1 MEWLRERWSRQVLSW
16 YCEIPSQKEVMFT
29 LWYSSRLWYK
39 MLWPRIISPLM
50 HSFQQTNY
58 INTTFI
64 TLLCKKIAK
73 QWQMQKVR
81 TGNDRK
87 SEWMVNSWK
96 ASLLVHGYWSLW
108 NSAASSLIYLP
119 HMHCVSHQHLFNR
132 EIFLRFIF
140 TACVMAWSR
149 RRGFFAHWGPLLPFS
164 HWTVLTDWSWNCQGF
179 IYIIYISFSW
189 RGKHPLTRRPLNAM
203 REKVCAGT
211 VCPFANFPN

>member
-1 MEWLRERWSRQVLSW
+1 
-16 YCEIPSQKEVMFT
+16 
-29 LWYSSRLWYK
+29 
-39 MLWPRIISPLM
+39 
-50 HSFQQTNY
+50 
-58 INTTFI
+58 
-64 TLLCKKIAK
+64 
-73 QWQMQKVR
+73 MQKVR

-87 SEWMVNSWK
+87 SEWIVNSWK

-149 RRGFFAHWGPLLPFS
+149 RRGSFAHWGPLLPFS

-179 IYIIYISFSW
+179 TYITYVSFSW
-189 RGKHPLTRRPLNAM
+189 RGKHPFTRRPLNAM
-203 REKVCAGT
+203 EGESLCRNCMSICKFSKLKLCVHLLAPFYSSCRMWVRED
-211 VCPFANFPN
+211 FAKYGAWSVERESIHGMYFKPAQRTSCFIKR